1 MGEVIEKRLKSK
13 VVHKHELEVDWLKST
28 YTPEKG
34 ELIIYDIEV
43 DANGVTLEL
52 PNGRDKPYTWQRLK
66 LGDGIHNVNELPFL
80 NTANVP
86 FISGTQTASTGSWT
100 GTTSEISK
108 LVDGQTIRYWLP
120 YNGSG
125 NATLNLTLKD
135 GTTTGAIACYK
146 SGASRLTT
154 HYPAGNIIILTY
166 RENISISG
174 GSTKYTGWWADADYS
189 TTAASVV
196 QYTGTIKCGST
207 AIVATNIIVGK
218 DGLYSNLKLGNAFD
232 ITYPILYAGSAIA
245 ASGTGTNNYLIR
257 TLSITATQPIT
268 LTNYKPVYIKGQLN
282 GTIFTPISTA
292 PLTQTIPTT
301 DDGYE
306 YILLGVA
313 YSSTALYLLS
323 DHPIFSY
330 KNGIFGQI
338 SSHAYTAMNNVPVS
352 SADTGKFMRVV
363 DGKWAAVAVPSAEGV
378 NF

>member
-1 MGEVIEKRLKSK
+1 MSEKNLNVRI
-13 VVHKHELEVDWLKST
+13 VNKHDTEENWGRATNFIPK
-28 YTPEKG
+28 KG
-34 ELIIYDIEV
+34 ELIIYDIDSNYAYE
-43 DANGVTLEL
+43 
-52 PNGRDKPYTWQRLK
+52 RFK
-66 LGDGIHNVNELPFL
+66 LGDGVTVVNSLPFL
-80 NTANVP
+80 NTTNIP
-86 FISGTQTASTGSWT
+86 FIVGTQTASTGSWT

-120 YNGSG
+120 YNGAG
-125 NATLNLTLKD
+125 NATLNLTLRD
-135 GTTTGAIACYK
+135 GTTTGEIPCYK
-146 SGASRLTT
+146 SGPSRLST

-174 GSTKYTGWWADADYS
+174 SSTKYTGWWADADYS
-189 TTAASVV
+189 TTGASLV
-196 QYTGTIKCGST
+196 QYIGTIKCGST
-207 AIVATNIIVGK
+207 AIAASNIIVGK
-218 DGLYSNLKLGNAFD
+218 DGLYSHLKLGNAFD

-257 TLSITATQPIT
+257 TLSITTTQPIT

-282 GTIFTPISTA
+282 GTIFTPISTT

-313 YSSTALYLLS
+313 YTSTTLYLPS
-323 DHPIFSY
+323 EHPIFSY
-330 KNGIFGQI
+330 KNGVFGQI
-338 SSHAYTAMNNVPVS
+338 SNHAYTAMSNVPVS